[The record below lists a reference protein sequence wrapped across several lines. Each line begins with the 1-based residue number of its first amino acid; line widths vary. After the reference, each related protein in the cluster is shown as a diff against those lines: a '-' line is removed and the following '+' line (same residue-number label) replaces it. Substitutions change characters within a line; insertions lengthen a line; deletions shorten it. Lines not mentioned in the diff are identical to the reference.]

1 MFLQESY
8 SLQYL
13 IKFDSLASSWVLCF
27 LGRSM
32 EEEFKKLGRLFK
44 TKREEKHLSL
54 KEVEN
59 STSIRSNYLE
69 AIEDGQMSQALSAVY
84 ILGFI
89 RQYANF
95 LGLEVEKIIAE
106 YPAVF
111 KNPGQKHDF
120 AYGIGTLEARGSLGG
135 GVKWLPNLVWAGVS
149 AVVLVLLWYFA
160 KQMGVI

>member
-1 MFLQESY
+1 
-8 SLQYL
+8 
-13 IKFDSLASSWVLCF
+13 
-27 LGRSM
+27 M
-32 EEEFKKLGRLFK
+32 EEEFKKLGKLFK
-44 TKREEKHLSL
+44 TKREEKNLSL

-69 AIEDGQMSQALSAVY
+69 AIEEGQYKQTLCSVY

-95 LGLEVEKIIAE
+95 LGLEVEKIVAE
-106 YPAVF
+106 FPDVF
-111 KNPGQKHDF
+111 KGTAQKHDF
-120 AYGIGTLEARGSLGG
+120 AYGIGTLEVRGSMGG
-135 GVKWLPNLVWAGVS
+135 GVKWLPNLIWAGVS

>member
-1 MFLQESY
+1 MHLRADKHVALRRF
-8 SLQYL
+8 
-13 IKFDSLASSWVLCF
+13 
-27 LGRSM
+27 M
-32 EEEFKKLGRLFK
+32 EEQFRQLGSLFK
-44 TKREEKHLSL
+44 TKREERNLSI

-69 AIEDGQMSQALSAVY
+69 AIEEGKIEQALSTVY
-84 ILGFI
+84 MLGFI

-95 LGLEVEKIIAE
+95 LGLEVEKIIAQFPE
-106 YPAVF
+106 VF
-111 KNPGQKHDF
+111 NSHGQKHEFD
-120 AYGIGTLEARGSLGG
+120 YGIGTLEVRGSLGG